1 MVARVARGWPRW
13 LSLLWLLL
21 ASACQPATAPP
32 SPALAPHTSGLNQ
45 SEAAAEPTQGV
56 AARTEP
62 TARERFVLA
71 LPAPSGTFAWAYVA
85 KEQGIFEKYA
95 LDVELP
101 LVRGNQT
108 VGAGIVSG
116 SFDVGV
122 ASVNAIDANLQDP
135 EIVLIAVVLS
145 RLVAS
150 IYTKPEIASVA
161 QLRGRTV
168 ATTQRGAT
176 LGTALEVVLDHSGMD
191 PNAVDIVYAGDVQAA
206 LTVLL
211 NGQAD
216 AAVLTAPSTVHARRA
231 GMRELLNITELNY
244 PFVMGGLAT
253 SKKLLQTKADQ
264 MERFLKAVVEAIHYA
279 KTHKAETMRAIGL
292 YAQAADPDAQEESY
306 NAHVPYFANK
316 PFPTDEAIRNVLSL
330 RTDDARTA
338 APSRFYDDTIL
349 RRLDR
354 SGWLDRTINTYNQT
368 P

>member
-1 MVARVARGWPRW
+1 MVACIARGWPRW
-13 LSLLWLLL
+13 LSLLCLLL
-21 ASACQPATAPP
+21 LSACQPSATSP
-32 SPALAPHTSGLNQ
+32 SPASPPPTGGLNPPV
-45 SEAAAEPTQGV
+45 AATEPARGV
-56 AARTEP
+56 AAQTEP
-62 TARERFVLA
+62 AARERFVLA

-116 SFDVGV
+116 SFDVGG

-150 IYTKPEIASVA
+150 IYTKPEITRIA

-191 PNAVDIVYAGDVQAA
+191 LSAVDVVYAGDVQAA

-231 GMRELLNITELNY
+231 GMRELLNIAELNY

-253 SKKLLQTKADQ
+253 SKRLLQTKADQ
-264 MERFLKAVVEAIHYA
+264 MERFLKAVVEAILYA

-338 APSRFYDDTIL
+338 PPGRFYDDTIL
-349 RRLDR
+349 RQLDR
-354 SGWLDRTINTYNQT
+354 AGWLDHITNTYGRA